1 MNPAGSDEDIFFLLR
16 LSHSL
21 FPDVCVRE
29 SEAECI
35 DGEQTDVAGVLDE
48 PYSQLT
54 PLRGVAIQ
62 ARQST

>member
-35 DGEQTDVAGVLDE
+35 DGEQTDVAVVLDE
-48 PYSQLT
+48 HYKSANP
-54 PLRGVAIQ
+54 A
-62 ARQST
+62 